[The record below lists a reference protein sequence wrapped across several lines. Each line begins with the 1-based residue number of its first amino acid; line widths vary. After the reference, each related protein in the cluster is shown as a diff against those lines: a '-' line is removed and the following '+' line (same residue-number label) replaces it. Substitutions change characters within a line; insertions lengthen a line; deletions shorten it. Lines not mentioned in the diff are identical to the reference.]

1 MQYGF
6 SMAILSFAAL
16 PYGNRAYSLA
26 ERLGKCAFPL
36 GAFLTVIYSPR
47 SYVVASVL
55 TLLATTCNVYLLVLA
70 CLSPYPPMLTSAIGE
85 VLVVGRMDP
94 CHSPLVLSLRL
105 HVCVYAYLYPC
116 KHTCICIV

>member
-6 SMAILSFAAL
+6 SMAILPFAAL

-70 CLSPYPPMLTSAIGE
+70 CLSPYPPMLTSAMGE
-85 VLVVGRMDP
+85 VLVVGRTDP
-94 CHSPLVLSLRL
+94 CYSPLVLPLRL
-105 HVCVYAYLYPC
+105 CVCLLRSMQT
-116 KHTCICIV
+116 HMHLHRIS